1 MTKAYTDLEV
11 RVREF
16 ARKVTTREEGAGM
29 VEYALLVALIGV
41 TLVTIL
47 GALALAIGGTFQE
60 AINQL

>member
-16 ARKVTTREEGAGM
+16 ARKVTTRDEGAGM

-47 GALALAIGGTFQE
+47 GALAFAIGGTFQD
-60 AINQL
+60 AIDEL